1 MEMDRIQNGEW
12 RDRELC
18 RAGVWRTAGWFLR
31 ERREAEGWSQEELA
45 QRAGIPA
52 ELVSAFERGTEH
64 RPALEDW
71 WRVTRAL
78 HVELVYFLRQAEQY
92 TGISLL
98 EGVARR

>member
-1 MEMDRIQNGEW
+1 M
-12 RDRELC
+12 
-18 RAGVWRTAGWFLR
+18 A
-31 ERREAEGWSQEELA
+31 
-45 QRAGIPA
+45 
-52 ELVSAFERGTEH
+52 LVSAFERGTEH

-78 HVELVYFLRQAEQY
+78 HVDLVYFLRQAEHY